1 MATEG
6 EEQMSNNVENP
17 DEAEL
22 VKQLDLQLEEVMR
35 Q

>member
-6 EEQMSNNVENP
+6 EEQMSNNVENI

-22 VKQLDLQLEEVMR
+22 VKQLDLQLEEVKG
-35 Q
+35 